1 MTETTTGA
9 TTGATTDYDTID
21 FFTDMSLVDDPFPY
35 FDHLRAKC
43 PVAHL
48 PHHGVIGVTGYD
60 EAHEVLRKNELFSSC
75 NAVTG
80 PFPGFIG
87 APEGVDDMRDY
98 IAAHRDELPMSEYMV
113 TQDNPTH
120 QDHRGLIMR
129 LFTPRRM
136 RENEAFMWQLADRQ
150 IDEFIDAGKFEVMRD
165 YGQSFALLVIAD
177 LLGVPEEEHQ
187 EFRKQFGAL
196 PTVEGGEGQAFA
208 HDPLGFLVTRFTE
221 FVESR
226 RVEPTNDVVTQIAEA
241 TYGDG
246 SVPPAE
252 DVARMASFLFAAGQD
267 TTARVI
273 TSALYFIAEH
283 PHIQAYLRE
292 DPARIPN
299 FIEEVLRMEGP
310 VKSAARMARVTTEV
324 GGVEIPAGTTV
335 SIFPGAANRDPKRFE
350 EPNEFRADRENA
362 NQHLAFGRG
371 IHSCPGGPLARIEAQ
386 ISVER
391 LLSRTTDVR
400 INEAEHGPPEARRFS
415 QEPIYILRGIQ
426 ALHLEFSPAPSA
438 APGKPSTDEKE
449 VTS

>member
-1 MTETTTGA
+1 
-9 TTGATTDYDTID
+9 
-21 FFTDMSLVDDPFPY
+21 
-35 FDHLRAKC
+35 
-43 PVAHL
+43 
-48 PHHGVIGVTGYD
+48 
-60 EAHEVLRKNELFSSC
+60 
-75 NAVTG
+75 
-80 PFPGFIG
+80 
-87 APEGVDDMRDY
+87 MRDY

-136 RENEAFMWQLADRQ
+136 RENESAIWELADQ
-150 IDEFIDAGKFEVMRD
+150 HIDEFIDAGKFEVMRD
-165 YGQSFALLVIAD
+165 FGQSFALLVIAD
-177 LLGVPEEEHQ
+177 LLGVPEEEHA

-196 PTVEGGEGQAFA
+196 PTVEGGDDQPFA

-221 FVESR
+221 MVEAR
-226 RVEPTNDVVTQIAEA
+226 RAQPTDDIVTQIAEA

-246 SVPPAE
+246 STPPAE

-283 PHIQAYLRE
+283 PDIQAFLRE
-292 DPARIPN
+292 DPERIPN

-324 GGVEIPAGTTV
+324 AGVEIPAGTTV
-335 SIFPGAANRDPKRFE
+335 SIFPGAANRDPKRFD

-371 IHSCPGGPLARIEAQ
+371 IHSCPGGPLARLEAQ
-386 ISVER
+386 IAVER
-391 LLSRTTDVR
+391 LLARTSDIR
-400 INEAEHGPPEARRFS
+400 IDEAEHGPPHARRFS

-426 ALHLEFSPAPSA
+426 ALHLEFVPAVGSA
-438 APGKPSTDEKE
+438 AS
-449 VTS
+449 

>member
-1 MTETTTGA
+1 M
-9 TTGATTDYDTID
+9 
-21 FFTDMSLVDDPFPY
+21 
-35 FDHLRAKC
+35 
-43 PVAHL
+43 AHL

-60 EAHEVLRKNELFSSC
+60 EAHEVLRKHEVFSSC

-80 PFPGFIG
+80 PFPGFTG
-87 APEGVDDMRDY
+87 APKDVDDMRTF
-98 IAAHRDELPMSEYMV
+98 IAEHRDELPMSEYMV

-150 IDEFIDAGKFEVMRD
+150 IDEFIDSGKFEVMRD

-177 LLGVPEEEHQ
+177 LLGVPEEEHA

-196 PTVEGGEGQAFA
+196 PTVEGGEAQPFA

-221 FVESR
+221 FVDVR
-226 RVEPTNDVVTQIAEA
+226 RREPTNDVVTQIAEA

-246 SVPPAE
+246 SIPPAE

-267 TTARVI
+267 TTARLI
-273 TSALYFIAEH
+273 TAAMHVIAER
-283 PHIQAYLRE
+283 PDIQDHLRD

-324 GGVEIPAGTTV
+324 AGVEIPAGTTV
-335 SIFPGAANRDPKRFE
+335 SIFPGAANRDPLRFE
-350 EPNEFRADRENA
+350 EPNEFRADRANA

-386 ISVER
+386 ISIER
-391 LLSRTTDVR
+391 LLSRMTDIR
-400 INEAEHGPPEARRFS
+400 IDESEHGPADARRFS

-426 ALHLEFSPAPSA
+426 ALHLEFTPATDGSPVSAEVAP
-438 APGKPSTDEKE
+438 
-449 VTS
+449 

>member
-1 MTETTTGA
+1 MTDTPTSATAA
-9 TTGATTDYDTID
+9 TTSDWDTID

-35 FDHLRAKC
+35 FDHLRSKC

-60 EAHEVLRKNELFSSC
+60 EAHEVLRLNEVFSSC

-80 PFPGFIG
+80 PFPGFTG

-136 RENEAFMWQLADRQ
+136 RENETAIWALADQ
-150 IDEFIDAGKFEVMRD
+150 HIDEFIDAGTFEVMRD
-165 YGQSFALLVIAD
+165 FGQSFALLVIAD
-177 LLGVPEEEHQ
+177 LLGVPEEEHA

-196 PTVEGGEGQAFA
+196 PTVEGGEAQPFA
-208 HDPLGFLVTRFTE
+208 HDPLGFLVTRFTAM
-221 FVESR
+221 VEER
-226 RVEPTNDVVTQIAEA
+226 RANPTDDIVTQIAEA
-241 TYGDG
+241 PYGDG
-246 SVPPAE
+246 SIPPAE

-273 TSALYFIAEH
+273 TSALYFIAER
-283 PHIQAYLRE
+283 PDIQAYLRE

-324 GGVEIPAGTTV
+324 AGVEIPAGTTV
-335 SIFPGAANRDPKRFE
+335 SIFPGAANRDPKRFD

-371 IHSCPGGPLARIEAQ
+371 IHSCPGGPLARLEAQ
-386 ISVER
+386 IAVER
-391 LLSRTTDVR
+391 LLSRTADIR
-400 INEAEHGPPEARRFS
+400 IDEEQHGPPEARRFS

-426 ALHLEFSPAPSA
+426 ALHLEFTPAA
-438 APGKPSTDEKE
+438 DDEAG
-449 VTS
+449 TQ